1 MLPPDE
7 MNDRYLPHPPYF
19 PDAMLNGLA
28 PELEAKYFPLDSL
41 RRSPLNFVSW
51 GSGGGRA
58 GAEHSPQVN
67 TFFRGRGL
75 VVKIHGKDVRL
86 HEESWKT
93 FGKTYVLHKESWK
106 T

>member
-1 MLPPDE
+1 MFPPDG
-7 MNDRYLPHPPYF
+7 MIDTYPPPYP

-28 PELEAKYFPLDSL
+28 PELEARYFPLDSL

-51 GSGGGRA
+51 GSWGA
-58 GAEHSPQVN
+58 GAEHSSQVN

-75 VVKIHGKDVRL
+75 VIKIHGEDVRL